1 MRLHV
6 RPEVGPIRKG
16 LSAHRAGVRLVA
28 SVGAQVALQQPG
40 TREGLPAH
48 VTLVVEVVCEDV
60 HGERRHG
67 DVHLATDVTLLGIG
81 GVEAPVGLLMPGE
94 VGAGGVVFAALGA
107 DILVLAVFR
116 VITSVLVLL
125 RPTVGYVQL
134 QTRFLRCRKCD
145 GYWKSHYTDDLQI
158 KIPYMLE
165 E

>member
-1 MRLHV
+1 M
-6 RPEVGPIRKG
+6 
-16 LSAHRAGVRLVA
+16 A

-94 VGAGGVVFAALGA
+94 VRAGGVVLAAL
-107 DILVLAVFR
+107 R
-116 VITSVLVLL
+116 TSVLGLVLVDQGE
-125 RPTVGYVQL
+125 TVLALLGSTVNDGQGGAGGKYRLEIGIDGASQARLVGLVVQR
-134 QTRFLRCRKCD
+134 QVAAAGRTRFNGQSRWWCGSR
-145 GYWKSHYTDDLQI
+145 
-158 KIPYMLE
+158 LE
-165 E
+165 VQ